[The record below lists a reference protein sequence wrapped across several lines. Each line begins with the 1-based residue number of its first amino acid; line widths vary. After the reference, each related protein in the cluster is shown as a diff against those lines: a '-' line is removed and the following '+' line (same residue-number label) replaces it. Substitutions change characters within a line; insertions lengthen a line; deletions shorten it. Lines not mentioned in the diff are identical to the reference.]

1 MLTKMLVY
9 CVPNQ
14 SRVNPKDNEGEL
26 QSSQLLRLLVVVFVT
41 VRNVAESSSM
51 SASGSMYRTF
61 GSARSSLT
69 SRGVS
74 AAVKPSTAPRSSL
87 SDSPPKSSALDLME
101 SIYASLR
108 TTTM

>member
-14 SRVNPKDNEGEL
+14 SRVNPRDNEGEL

-41 VRNVAESSSM
+41 VRNVAEWSSM

-61 GSARSSLT
+61 GSARSSFT
-69 SRGVS
+69 SRGVR
-74 AAVKPSTAPRSSL
+74 AAVNPSTAPRNSL
-87 SDSPPKSSALDLME
+87 SDSPPKSSAFDLME
-101 SIYASLR
+101 SMYAAFR